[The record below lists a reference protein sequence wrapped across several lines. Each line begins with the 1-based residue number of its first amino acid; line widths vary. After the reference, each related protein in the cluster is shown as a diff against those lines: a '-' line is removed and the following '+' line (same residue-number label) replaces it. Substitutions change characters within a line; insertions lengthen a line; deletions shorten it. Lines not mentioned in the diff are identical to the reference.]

1 MINCIYF
8 PLSADQHTFPF
19 NNLKLLSSLKGSFP
33 KSKTVVPPFF
43 FFFRSPLLDLFSS
56 IHPPPHHPPP
66 TNQPPISRHF
76 ALCPRSNGPP
86 KDRSIKT
93 HWPVEYLRSGDS
105 RSWIG
110 RRKKKEGKKER
121 KKEGKREEK
130 KVSREFAI
138 ERSNRADNAASH
150 LLADSQI
157 RWRR

>member
-33 KSKTVVPPFF
+33 KSKTVVPPF

-110 RRKKKEGKKER
+110 RRKKKEGKKEGKKRR
-121 KKEGKREEK
+121 KKSFTRIRDRTIEQ
-130 KVSREFAI
+130 SR
-138 ERSNRADNAASH
+138 
-150 LLADSQI
+150 
-157 RWRR
+157 